1 MTDDETFATEGLAMD
16 DALNGVSLGPD
27 SVPLDVAASWRLIR
41 RTARAIELA
50 GEASPEDRAAAG
62 AVRHA
67 LSKRQRGVVGLLAEE
82 PW

>member
-50 GEASPEDRAAAG
+50 GEASPEDRAAASKL
-62 AVRHA
+62 RHTM
-67 LSKRQRGVVGLLAEE
+67 SRVVPRPPTAPEA